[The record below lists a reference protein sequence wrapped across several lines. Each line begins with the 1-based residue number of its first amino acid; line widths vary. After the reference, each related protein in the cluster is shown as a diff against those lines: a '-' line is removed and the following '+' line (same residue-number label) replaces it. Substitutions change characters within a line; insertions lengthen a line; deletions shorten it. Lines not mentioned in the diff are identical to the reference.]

1 MIEAQGGKVGVSST
15 VDKGSTFYAVLPRGV
30 AAPETTPAVVAA
42 PKRELA
48 GAPTVGHDASQP
60 SSILVIEDDERDRA
74 WLTNTLTGAGYN
86 VHAVATGIEAI
97 ALCRQ
102 RRFDAITLDLLL
114 PDRHGW
120 DVLRTIRSE
129 ALNSEVPIIVVTL
142 VADRSAAAGFAI
154 QDFLSKPTTSEELLR
169 ALQQAGVEPNSPH
182 PVLVVDD
189 DQTALKLIQT
199 ALGKLGYE
207 SCCFAD
213 SQQGLRAAT
222 ELKPAAIVL
231 DLLMPGMDGFEF
243 LDRFRRTSAA
253 RNVPVIV
260 WTNKDLTLEEQ
271 ERLRVSAQS
280 VVLKSK
286 GGAAPLLEALQG
298 LLPTP
303 ESSKE
308 PVHAG

>member
-1 MIEAQGGKVGVSST
+1 
-15 VDKGSTFYAVLPRGV
+15 
-30 AAPETTPAVVAA
+30 
-42 PKRELA
+42 
-48 GAPTVGHDASQP
+48 
-60 SSILVIEDDERDRA
+60 
-74 WLTNTLTGAGYN
+74 
-86 VHAVATGIEAI
+86 
-97 ALCRQ
+97 
-102 RRFDAITLDLLL
+102 
-114 PDRHGW
+114 
-120 DVLRTIRSE
+120 
-129 ALNSEVPIIVVTL
+129 
-142 VADRSAAAGFAI
+142 
-154 QDFLSKPTTSEELLR
+154 LR

-207 SCCFAD
+207 SRCFAD

-253 RNVPVIV
+253 RNTPVIV

-286 GGAAPLLEALQG
+286 GGATPLLEALQS
-298 LLPTP
+298 LLPAP
-303 ESSKE
+303 EAIKE